1 MLRTWLHAAA
11 MLEFL
16 SQAMVSLDT
25 EKIEKNYRI
34 TFQLVEFSLQC
45 ETINSYFVWE
55 VGNQKNVSLTWIK
68 RDAFTFILFRVDLG
82 DESTH
87 ALDRMACKGD

>member
-1 MLRTWLHAAA
+1 MATCCGHVGILVTGHGLFGYR
-11 MLEFL
+11 
-16 SQAMVSLDT
+16 
-25 EKIEKNYRI
+25 KNRKNYRI